1 MKIFYKTILGCL
13 FLICSSVLVAN
24 NNSFDYGK
32 VSVVETKIQRFYPNP
47 ATQFIHFEL
56 DPSVDKSYSLEIY
69 NFMGRKMTSQRVTAS
84 KMTIYFD
91 DNYFRGLYI
100 YQLKDRSGRMV
111 ESGKFQ
117 VSR

>member
-1 MKIFYKTILGCL
+1 MKIFYKTILGV
-13 FLICSSVLVAN
+13 FLLVCSTVLVAN
-24 NNSFDYGK
+24 YNGFDYVY
-32 VSVVETKIQRFYPNP
+32 VSNVEAKIQRFYPNP

-56 DPSVDKSYSLEIY
+56 DPSVDKSFSMEIY

-100 YQLKDRSGRMV
+100 YQLKDRSGRIV